1 MASREMRTRGDGK
14 SRNEDEVCGW
24 GDGCRAGER
33 IMLMTG
39 TMTYLAVLAVLDAR
53 RREIE
58 SWILLLGSLG
68 ALLAAGVFL
77 VRGMVSWDQLL
88 FGAVPGVIL
97 LALAQ
102 TTHSAGAGDGIVL
115 LQVSIFLL
123 LERTIVAFGIS
134 MIVMGGF
141 CAVLLL
147 LKKGSRDMRIPYL
160 PFLWLGCLVAICT
173 CEGGI
178 G

>member
-1 MASREMRTRGDGK
+1 
-14 SRNEDEVCGW
+14 
-24 GDGCRAGER
+24 
-33 IMLMTG
+33 MLLTG
-39 TMTYLAVLAVLDAR
+39 TMTYLAFLAVLDAR

-58 SWILLLGSLG
+58 SWILFVGSLG

-77 VRGMVSWDQLL
+77 ARGMVSWDQLL

-123 LERTIVAFGIS
+123 LERTIVAFGVS

-141 CAVLLL
+141 CAALLL
-147 LKKGSRDMRIPYL
+147 LKKGSREREL
-160 PFLWLGCLVAICT
+160 
-173 CEGGI
+173 
-178 G
+178 